1 MIIHSY
7 KFVLCLEGIFNL
19 KCLIIEFVILNLNQI
34 YFCIPEIVL
43 SKNFCEI
50 FALKISGI
58 QRIFINIFL
67 IYAFINSC
75 LLLLLKI
82 HENTFVKIVV
92 YKYAGYLR
100 EVRTIMQLL

>member
-1 MIIHSY
+1 MIIQSH
-7 KFVLCLEGIFNL
+7 KFVLCVEGIFNL

-34 YFCIPEIVL
+34 YFCIPEIML
-43 SKNFCEI
+43 SKNFYEI
-50 FALKISGI
+50 FVFKISGI
-58 QRIFINIFL
+58 QRIFLNIFL
-67 IYAFINSC
+67 IYAFMNSC
-75 LLLLLKI
+75 LLLLKI